1 MSFVD
6 RRLLTHF
13 NWSLF
18 MLVLLLA
25 GLGIL
30 NLYSAGSLRLD
41 QGMTTAFYYQKQI
54 YWLTLGLMAIPVII
68 FFDYRL
74 LKEIIWPLYGIT
86 LALLGYVLFFG
97 VTVSGSRRWID
108 LGVVSFQPTELAK
121 VSVILLCAALLA
133 RMRGP
138 VDWRGLGKIL
148 ALVLVPVGFILMQP
162 DLGSGLNI
170 LMLAGGM
177 LLFKGVTRRILV
189 TCLACIPV
197 FAPATWFML
206 LDYQKQRILTFLN
219 PHREPLDAGYNT
231 IQSKIAIGSGQIW
244 GKGFL
249 EGTQNQLRFLPAKH
263 TDFVFSVFGEE
274 WGFMGCAFLLSLFC
288 LFLYQLVVVAN
299 TSKDSFGAYITC
311 GVFFYF
317 FWQILINLGMVL
329 GLMPIVGIPLPFFS
343 YGGSS
348 TLINFILLGLVFNI
362 STRRYIYSG
371 ID

>member
-1 MSFVD
+1 MPLMD
-6 RRLLTHF
+6 RRLLAHF
-13 NWSLF
+13 NWALLF
-18 MLVLLLA
+18 FVLLLA

-41 QGMTTAFYYQKQI
+41 QGLTTARYYQKQI
-54 YWLTLGLMAIPVII
+54 YWLILGLTAIPFIV
-68 FFDYRL
+68 FFDYRY
-74 LKEIIWPLYGIT
+74 LKEIIWPLYGATI
-86 LALLGYVLFFG
+86 ALLGYVLFFG
-97 VTVSGSRRWID
+97 ATVSGSTRWID
-108 LGVVSFQPTELAK
+108 LGVISFQPTELAK

-133 RMRGP
+133 RIPSP
-138 VDWRGLGKIL
+138 VDWKGLLKIL
-148 ALVLVPVGFILMQP
+148 LLVTVPVALILLQP

-177 LLFKGVTRRILV
+177 LLFKGVTRRILL
-189 TCLACIPV
+189 TCLACIPIA
-197 FAPATWFML
+197 APATWIML

-219 PHREPLDAGYNT
+219 PQQEPLDAGYNT

-274 WGFMGCAFLLSLFC
+274 WGFLGCAFLLSLFC
-288 LFLYQLVVVAN
+288 FFLYQLVVVAG
-299 TSKDSFGAYITC
+299 TSKDAFGSYIAC

-362 STRRYIYSG
+362 SMRRYVYSG
-371 ID
+371 IN